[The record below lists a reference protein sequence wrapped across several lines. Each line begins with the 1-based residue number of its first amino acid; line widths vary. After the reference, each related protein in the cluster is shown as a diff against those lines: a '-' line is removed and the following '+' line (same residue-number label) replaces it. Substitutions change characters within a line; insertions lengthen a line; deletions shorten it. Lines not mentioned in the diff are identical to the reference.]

1 MASLETLLR
10 AKNPE
15 AGENNLE
22 SGRIYSFAE
31 GNTYSKFCK
40 CICWCPPATGEVT
53 IEVWGA
59 GGSGAKMCCC
69 GNGIPGNSG
78 SYARTCITMGT
89 SNYVYGCVG
98 FACGNSDSLC
108 FRGCS
113 EPSML
118 CWFSTST
125 NGCMCA
131 RGGKGGVSY
140 CSTGSSMYC
149 CFRAGGFCHTNTGP
163 NCGTIC
169 NQCSGQ
175 WDAIAYGGTD
185 VNRCGNI
192 GCMGFHGC
200 YPQCICL
207 FRQFIPF
214 PPGMITE
221 CGGITSFGMDD
232 YNAHADWS
240 GQGQLEAVA
249 AINGAGKSPGGG
261 IPHKRC
267 WRSDK
272 SCGCYNT
279 NGCQS
284 VLPYGV
290 GGPGPQPCPGVRDH
304 ATRGGM
310 GAIRIKYVES

>member
-1 MASLETLLR
+1 MASLEALIK
-10 AKNPE
+10 AKQPQSE
-15 AGENNLE
+15 EENLE
-22 SGRIYSFAE
+22 SGRLYSFSE
-31 GNTYSKFCK
+31 GNTYTKFCK
-40 CICWCPPATGEVT
+40 CSCWCPQGNGTAV

-69 GNGIPGNSG
+69 GNGLPGNSG
-78 SYARTCITMGT
+78 SYSKTTKVMT
-89 SNYVYGCVG
+89 PSDYMYGCTG
-98 FACGNSDSLC
+98 FACGNSDALC

-113 EPSML
+113 EPTMVCMVAASGN
-118 CWFSTST
+118 S
-125 NGCMCA
+125 CMCA

-140 CSTGSSMYC
+140 CSTGTSMYC

-175 WDAIAYGGTD
+175 WDAIAYGGD

-192 GCMGFHGC
+192 SCMGFHGC
-200 YPQCICL
+200 YPACVCL
-207 FRQFIPF
+207 FRGMVAF

-221 CGGITSFGMDD
+221 CGGIVQYGMSDD
-232 YNAHADWS
+232 SSHSRWS
-240 GQGQLEAVA
+240 GMGQFEANA
-249 AINGAGKSPGGG
+249 MINGAGRSPGEGLTWKACYQG
-261 IPHKRC
+261 
-267 WRSDK
+267 DT

-284 VLPYGV
+284 TLPYGV

-310 GAIRIKYVES
+310 GAIRIKFVES